1 VEHSCKQCG
10 ATVEDGV
17 PFCPNC
23 GTPQI
28 RVAIA
33 REELETQPA
42 PGTSGSDSDTDND
55 QSAMEAIP
63 AQRATSAFSQAEASQ
78 SAKYERRVVIF
89 SALAAGFAAGIG
101 SLVPFVPFI
110 TLCMVAAGGIA
121 ITLYKRRM
129 PYVSVPARR
138 GFRIGALAGFFG
150 FLLNA
155 VTSVLGMFSAGEPR
169 GSARR
174 HAGAA
179 QRSPVGQ
186 FRSVGAADGEAPR
199 GHGLH
204 PQRTGRRVCFFAVPF
219 WLALCFAERRWGCNR
234 RGLVR

>member
-1 VEHSCKQCG
+1 M
-10 ATVEDGV
+10 EDGV

-63 AQRATSAFSQAEASQ
+63 AQRATSAFSQVEASQ

-155 VTSVLGMFSAGEPR
+155 VTSALGMFSAENR
-169 GSARR
+169 GALRDAMQERLKEALTVNSDPSAQQMVK
-174 HAGAA
+174 HLGDMVSTPSGLAAVFAFSLCLFGLLFVLLSGVGGAIGAA
-179 QRSPVGQ
+179 LFGKKL
-186 FRSVGAADGEAPR
+186 PR
-199 GHGLH
+199 
-204 PQRTGRRVCFFAVPF
+204 
-219 WLALCFAERRWGCNR
+219 
-234 RGLVR
+234 

>member
-1 VEHSCKQCG
+1 VEHSCKKCA

-17 PFCPNC
+17 PFCHTC
-23 GTPQI
+23 GAPQI
-28 RVAIA
+28 RVALA
-33 REELETQPA
+33 HEELDTQLA
-42 PGTSGSDSDTDND
+42 PGASDDELPMAETS
-55 QSAMEAIP
+55 A
-63 AQRATSAFSQAEASQ
+63 AQRANAVFSQAEASQ
-78 SAKYERRVVIF
+78 AAKYERRVVIF

-155 VTSVLGMFSAGEPR
+155 GMSVFGMFSAENRVALRDAMQERLKEALSVNSDAAAQQMVKNLGDMVSTP
-169 GSARR
+169 GGLAAVFAFSLCLFGLLFVFLSGVGGAI
-174 HAGAA
+174 GAA
-179 QRSPVGQ
+179 LFGKKMKR
-186 FRSVGAADGEAPR
+186 
-199 GHGLH
+199 
-204 PQRTGRRVCFFAVPF
+204 
-219 WLALCFAERRWGCNR
+219 
-234 RGLVR
+234 